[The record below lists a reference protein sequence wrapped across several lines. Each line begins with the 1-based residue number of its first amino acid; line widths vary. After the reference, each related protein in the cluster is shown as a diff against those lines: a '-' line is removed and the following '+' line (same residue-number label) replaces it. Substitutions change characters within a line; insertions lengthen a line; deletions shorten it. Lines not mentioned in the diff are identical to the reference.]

1 MTPTQPLDAM
11 RSGFTKIYEGLA
23 EVLAAVRQCEE
34 ATLDWSESA
43 VGDADIAHLSGPRVE
58 DPPTPEATETPT
70 KDEDQ
75 DKADTPAPTVDL
87 ETVRKELNRLVKS
100 GYRDLVKQ
108 LITSHGGTKLP
119 NVPEENYTALLEE
132 AKKVV

>member
-11 RSGFTKIYEGLA
+11 RAGFTKIYDGLA

-43 VGDADIAHLSGPRVE
+43 VGDADVHQLSGPRAE
-58 DPPTPEATETPT
+58 DPPAPEPTTEPPVEKEDETPEPAVSL
-70 KDEDQ
+70 ED
-75 DKADTPAPTVDL
+75 
-87 ETVRKELNRLVKS
+87 VRGELARLAKS
-100 GYRDLVKQ
+100 GHRDIVKN

-119 NVPEENYTALLEE
+119 NVPEGNYAALLEE